1 MKEFE
6 RLSAWWLKSAPLF
19 DPVQYI
25 FNGNFWHEFLAKFG
39 PYTDGNVVDLA
50 CGTGELRRHISPKS
64 YLGVDINPDFIVHAK
79 RTIHDHKTK
88 FLIGDIT
95 KYKIN
100 TDPDTV
106 FFISAAHHLADGQ
119 LNQLT
124 RLLKDINVRIFV
136 LVDGRP
142 RGIFSPVLSFLDAKF
157 GGGKY
162 FRGPEEIVAL
172 VKPNLTIIKRGE
184 FSAGFSFYSY
194 PYLVATAIKP

>member
-6 RLSAWWLKSAPLF
+6 RLSAWWLKSAPVF

-50 CGTGELRRHISPKS
+50 CGTGELRRHIFPQK
-64 YLGVDINPDFIVHAK
+64 YLGIDFNPDFIAHAQK
-79 RTIHDHKTK
+79 MIRLPNTQ
-88 FLIGDIT
+88 FAVGDIT
-95 KYKIN
+95 KNKIKG
-100 TDPDTV
+100 DSDTV
-106 FFISAAHHLADGQ
+106 FFISAAHHLDDGQ
-119 LNQLT
+119 MTQLS
-124 RLLKDINVRIFV
+124 RNLKQSKVRKLI

-142 RGIFSPVLSFLDAKF
+142 RGIFSVPLSYLDAKL

-162 FRGPEEIVAL
+162 FRSPEELVVL
-172 VKPNLTIIKRGE
+172 VKPHLKIVKSGE
-184 FSAGFSFYSY
+184 FTAGFSFYSY